1 MSLKLVEVVVLGQV
15 LRLNVPAEQEEIL
28 RQAARNLDLQVSEM
42 KERTGLLQLDRVLSI
57 VALNLSFELTQ
68 EKNKNAQIENVL
80 CTRIQ
85 QLDHSL
91 ENALGGRTIVDKIK
105 KNRMLKVRFFFYEFL
120 IGCVIEFTNF
130 NFLSPCF
137 FTPFIAVS

>member
-80 CTRIQ
+80 WNSTVRSFFRECIRRANHRR
-85 QLDHSL
+85 L
-91 ENALGGRTIVDKIK
+91 NK
-105 KNRMLKVRFFFYEFL
+105 KEPHVESAVLFFMCFL
-120 IGCVIEFTNF
+120 IWRVIEFTNF

>member
-68 EKNKNAQIENVL
+68 EKNKNAQNVL

-91 ENALGGRTIVDKIK
+91 ENALGGRTIVD
-105 KNRMLKVRFFFYEFL
+105 
-120 IGCVIEFTNF
+120 
-130 NFLSPCF
+130 
-137 FTPFIAVS
+137 

>member
-85 QLDHSL
+85 QFRSFFRECIRWAYHRRL
-91 ENALGGRTIVDKIK
+91 NK
-105 KNRMLKVRFFFYEFL
+105 KEPHVESAVLFL
-120 IGCVIEFTNF
+120 CVF
-130 NFLSPCF
+130 
-137 FTPFIAVS
+137 

>member
-68 EKNKNAQIENVL
+68 EKNKNAQIEKRVMYANSAVRSFFRECIRWATYRRL
-80 CTRIQ
+80 
-85 QLDHSL
+85 
-91 ENALGGRTIVDKIK
+91 NKKRTA
-105 KNRMLKVRFFFYEFL
+105 
-120 IGCVIEFTNF
+120 C
-130 NFLSPCF
+130 
-137 FTPFIAVS
+137 

>member
-57 VALNLSFELTQ
+57 VALNLSFELTKK
-68 EKNKNAQIENVL
+68 KNKMPRLKTCYVREFAVRSFFRECIRWAYHCRLN
-80 CTRIQ
+80 
-85 QLDHSL
+85 
-91 ENALGGRTIVDKIK
+91 K
-105 KNRMLKVRFFFYEFL
+105 KEPHVEECGSFYVCFNLVCNRVYQFQ
-120 IGCVIEFTNF
+120 
-130 NFLSPCF
+130 FLSPCF

>member
-28 RQAARNLDLQVSEM
+28 R
-42 KERTGLLQLDRVLSI
+42 SI

-91 ENALGGRTIVDKIK
+91 ENALGGRLIVD
-105 KNRMLKVRFFFYEFL
+105 
-120 IGCVIEFTNF
+120 
-130 NFLSPCF
+130 
-137 FTPFIAVS
+137 